1 MKELLRNEKIIS
13 AWKYIKPWL
22 TIVVVVV
29 VLRYTGILSG
39 ISFLTNSALLK
50 TGLMNINPENNLAA
64 KEFDYN
70 FQLKDLEGKKI
81 DAKTLKGKVIFINL
95 WATWCGPCRVEMP
108 SIQELYNKVDH
119 DKIIFV
125 MLSLDTDE
133 NHYKIMKYVKA
144 NEFSFPVFQPTGF
157 LPEQL
162 QVTSIP
168 TTFVIGKDGK
178 IEMKKSGTANYDTE
192 KFQNFLKDLTAK

>member
-22 TIVVVVV
+22 TIVVVIV

-133 NHYKIMKYVKA
+133 NHHKIMKYVKA
-144 NEFSFPVFQPTGF
+144 NEFSFPVYQPTGS

-192 KFQNFLKDLTAK
+192 KFQKFLKDLTAK